1 VVKHKPKP
9 IEIPPNA
16 MAGWPRSNPAE
27 KSGAP
32 YLDSEII
39 ADWIDMPFVLQGI
52 EGELRNEVLAIA
64 LETMANVHQNI
75 ADGTRKVASTIR
87 GAQE

>member
-1 VVKHKPKP
+1 M
-9 IEIPPNA
+9 PPFEKDNLDLPSRF
-16 MAGWPRSNPAE
+16 GFNPH
-27 KSGAP
+27 
-32 YLDSEII
+32 II

-52 EGELRNEVLAIA
+52 EGELRTEVLAIA
-64 LETMANVHQNI
+64 LETMANVHQSI

>member
-1 VVKHKPKP
+1 
-9 IEIPPNA
+9 
-16 MAGWPRSNPAE
+16 MALFEKDNVELPGRFGFNPH
-27 KSGAP
+27 
-32 YLDSEII
+32 II

-75 ADGTRKVASTIR
+75 AEGTRKVASTIR
-87 GAQE
+87 GAQV